1 MIVDIRTYTL
11 IPGQLGAFNKLYE
24 TEGYAIQTKHLGQPL
39 GYHFIDIG
47 PQNRIVHIWG
57 YPDIA
62 TRAAR
67 RAEMEKDAAWVS
79 YRGKS
84 GALFQRQE
92 NKILKH
98 APFYP
103 TKTGKTQ
110 PYGIIDYRTYTAH
123 PGKLAALLQVYE
135 SDALPLQTKYLGNC
149 LGWFMS
155 DIGPQNEVVHMWGY
169 SDLNDRNTR
178 RAAMQA
184 DPAWSSYLPKG
195 TSFLLNM
202 ENAILRPCPFFKPA
216 G

>member
-24 TEGYAIQTKHLGQPL
+24 TEGYAVQTQYLGKPL

-67 RAEMEKDAAWVS
+67 RAEMEKDPAWTA
-79 YRGKS
+79 YRAKS

-103 TKTGKTQ
+103 AKTGAAQ
-110 PYGIIDYRTYTAH
+110 PYGIIDYRTYTAQ
-123 PGKLAALLQVYE
+123 PGKLAAFLQAYE
-135 SDALPLQTKYLGNC
+135 NDALPLQTKYLGNC
-149 LGWFMS
+149 LGWYVS

-169 SDLNDRNTR
+169 SDLNDRNAR

-184 DPAWSSYLPKG
+184 DPAWGTYLPKG

-202 ENAILRPCPFFKPA
+202 ENAILRPCPFFKPSA
-216 G
+216 

>member
-24 TEGYAIQTKHLGQPL
+24 SEGYAIQTRHLGQPL

-47 PQNRIVHIWG
+47 PQNRIVHLWG

-67 RAEMEKDAAWVS
+67 RAEMEKDSDWVS
-79 YRGKS
+79 YRTKS

-92 NKILKH
+92 NKIMKH

-103 TKTGKTQ
+103 AKMGTPK

-123 PGKLAALLQVYE
+123 PGKLAAFLQAYE
-135 SDALPLQTKYLGNC
+135 SEALAVQMKHLGNC
-149 LGWFMS
+149 LGWYMS
-155 DIGPQNEVVHMWGY
+155 DIGTQNEVVHMWGY
-169 SDLNDRNTR
+169 ADLNDRAAR
-178 RAAMQA
+178 RNAMQA
-184 DPAWSSYLPKG
+184 DPAWAPYLTKG
-195 TSFLLNM
+195 TSFLVNM

-216 G
+216 V